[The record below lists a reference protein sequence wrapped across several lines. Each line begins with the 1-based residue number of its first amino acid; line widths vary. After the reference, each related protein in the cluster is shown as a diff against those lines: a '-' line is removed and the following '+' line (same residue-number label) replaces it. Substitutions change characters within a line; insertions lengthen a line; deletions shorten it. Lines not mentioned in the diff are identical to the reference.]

1 MNSDIGDIDR
11 FIERLPV
18 GIIILNT
25 AMQLVRY
32 NDLALQLLQIDF
44 EDCLTDDLF
53 KAVDLPFLRDAVA
66 DIIEGKSL
74 QQSHVKF
81 DIANRTVACTIK
93 TTPVTG
99 NSEIILILEDITNLS
114 NIDKMKQEFIGTFL
128 HKIRNPLSTLKT
140 SLELVTDKQL
150 GLVSDSVKEILEMG
164 FHEVNRIAMLLN
176 DMRDLYLIETGLA
189 SANLAIENI
198 DLVAVIN
205 SVNDDFLKSE
215 PPMSE
220 TARRLSITGDTP
232 VFVNADYEKTKMIIA
247 NILKNALQYSDEN
260 VELIYS
266 ADEDCV
272 TIQIRDHGTGIAEE
286 ILPQI
291 FTRYFREDTSATR
304 KNEGNGLGLFIAKSY
319 AELMNG
325 SLFCES
331 KVNAGTSF
339 FITLPSGGAVRNG

>member
-1 MNSDIGDIDR
+1 MNTDICDIDR

-18 GIIILNT
+18 GIIILNNT
-25 AMQLVRY
+25 MQLVRY
-32 NDLALQLLQIDF
+32 NDLALRLLQIDF
-44 EDCLTDDLF
+44 EDCLSGDLF
-53 KAVDLPFLRDAVA
+53 NAVNLPQLRDVVA

-74 QQSHVKF
+74 QQSHVKL

-93 TTPVTG
+93 TTPVTD

-114 NIDKMKQEFIGTFL
+114 NIEKMKQEFIGTFL

-198 DLVAVIN
+198 DLVTVIN
-205 SVNDDFLKSE
+205 SVKTDFQKSE
-215 PPMSE
+215 PPMNEIDS
-220 TARRLSITGDTP
+220 RLVIMGDAP
-232 VFVNADYEKTKMIIA
+232 VFVYADYEKTKMIIA
-247 NILKNALQYSDEN
+247 NVLKNALQYSDGN
-260 VELIYS
+260 IELTYS
-266 ADEDCV
+266 IDEDRI
-272 TIQIRDHGTGIAEE
+272 TIQIRDHGAGIAEE
-286 ILPQI
+286 ALPHI
-291 FTRYFREDTSATR
+291 FIRYFREDTIATR

-331 KVNAGTSF
+331 KVNAGTSI